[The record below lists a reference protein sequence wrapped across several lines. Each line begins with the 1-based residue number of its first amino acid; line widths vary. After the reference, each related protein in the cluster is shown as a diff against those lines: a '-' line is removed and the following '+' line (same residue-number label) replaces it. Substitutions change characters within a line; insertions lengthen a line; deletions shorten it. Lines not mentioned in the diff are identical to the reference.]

1 MVGENEKS
9 EMLDP
14 ITKLAV
20 ELENMKKE
28 LNDIRTINAEKDKQ
42 LSKMINANKRLVA
55 ELSASK
61 NSGNSPMPKQNSQLT
76 ALKSFR
82 ESLNIKGDK

>member
-1 MVGENEKS
+1 MEGENEKS

-14 ITKLAV
+14 ITNLAV
-20 ELENMKKE
+20 ELENVKKE
-28 LNDIRTINAEKDKQ
+28 LNDIRSINAEKDKQ

-55 ELSASK
+55 ELNASK
-61 NSGNSPMPKQNSQLT
+61 NSGNSPMPKQNPQLT

-82 ESLNIKGDK
+82 ESLNIKGEK